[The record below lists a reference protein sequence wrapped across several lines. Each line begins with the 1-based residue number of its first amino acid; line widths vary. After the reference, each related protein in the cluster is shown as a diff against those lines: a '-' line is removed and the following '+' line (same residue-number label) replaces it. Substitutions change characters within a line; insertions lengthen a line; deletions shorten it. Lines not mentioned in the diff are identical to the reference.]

1 MTSIFLDDWEKRKQY
16 VELPRGRRMAFIDSG
31 GPGPVLLMLHG
42 FSDTSRSFSM
52 LEPYFREY
60 RLIVPDLPGHGVSSV
75 GQGFHV
81 KDFAETI
88 EQFLTLMGVSRLFL
102 LGHSMGAMTAIELA
116 ARRGDAIRGLALIS
130 ATVEPDFG
138 DESQLTKDILALRDP
153 IRPTAG
159 FLHQW
164 YSCSRPVD
172 HGFLSK
178 MKQAAANM
186 PAATWHGVLRG
197 FAETNLQQ
205 SAARIK
211 KPVFCL
217 AGSEDPLF
225 DKSHRQRLVE
235 AFPQA
240 RTVTLTGYGHNPHWE
255 DPQGV
260 SALLADFFAD
270 VMSGIMN

>member
-1 MTSIFLDDWEKRKQY
+1 MTSAFFDDWEKRKQY

-75 GQGFHV
+75 ARGFHV
-81 KDFAETI
+81 TDFAETI
-88 EQFLTLMGVSRLFL
+88 DRFLTLTGVSRLFL

-116 ARRGDAIRGLALIS
+116 TRRGDAIRALALIS

-138 DESQLTKDILALRDP
+138 AESQLTKEILALRDP
-153 IRPTAG
+153 IRPTGG
-159 FLHQW
+159 FLHDW

-172 HGFLSK
+172 HDFLSK
-178 MKQAAANM
+178 MKQAAASM
-186 PAATWHGVLRG
+186 PAANWHGVLRG
-197 FAETNLQQ
+197 FAETNLHE
-205 SAARIK
+205 SATKIK

-225 DKSHRQRLVE
+225 DASHRQRLGE
-235 AFPQA
+235 AFPEA
-240 RTVTLTGYGHNPHWE
+240 RTVTLAGHGHNPHWE
-255 DPQGV
+255 DPRGV
-260 SALLADFFAD
+260 SALIADFFAD
-270 VMSGIMN
+270 VMSDVIH